1 MCAQELVQ
9 VKQFWELKSILQK
22 GMGGVEQVLRSSG
35 GGALMSVEVC
45 LDMLQ
50 LYWRVVLLQ
59 VTQVGGAGRGLGR
72 NKGYLMVDV
81 TTSSLSLSHTH
92 THFLCTHVQPVSTA
106 QDEASYC
113 KDIHSLVVWCEGVCG
128 QAIREANSLE
138 GQERVGPLRKRRAAA
153 TAHPPGLSEHDQ
165 TALKVAQVSCSP
177 QMLFTSE

>member
-81 TTSSLSLSHTH
+81 TMYFISLSLTHTH
-92 THFLCTHVQPVSTA
+92 THIFCVHMYSRSVQPRMR
-106 QDEASYC
+106 Q
-113 KDIHSLVVWCEGVCG
+113 
-128 QAIREANSLE
+128 
-138 GQERVGPLRKRRAAA
+138 A
-153 TAHPPGLSEHDQ
+153 TARTSTVWWCGVRKYAGRQSEKPTHWRGRR
-165 TALKVAQVSCSP
+165 
-177 QMLFTSE
+177 EWGH